1 MQELS
6 LKNPCHRSPLFP
18 VTELVTIV
26 QDPAR
31 CRSAAANPFPSLRDG
46 ASPPLAL
53 SSPLLV
59 IVADTY

>member
-6 LKNPCHRSPLFP
+6 LKNPCHRNPPFP

-26 QDPAR
+26 QDLAR
-31 CRSAAANPFPSLRDG
+31 CRSAANPFPSLRDG

>member
-6 LKNPCHRSPLFP
+6 LKNPCHRSPPFP

-31 CRSAAANPFPSLRDG
+31 CRSAANPFPSLRDG
-46 ASPPLAL
+46 VSPPLAL